1 MSSCLVDVVVR
12 LYPHF
17 TRQRSETFQ
26 TRWTCLLNAL
36 EATLRS
42 LDVLIAGQAEGEA
55 RRAMAGLRGWE
66 RQLLK

>member
-1 MSSCLVDVVVR
+1 MKNVTKRYS
-12 LYPHF
+12 
-17 TRQRSETFQ
+17 
-26 TRWTCLLNAL
+26 RWTCLLNAL
-36 EATLRS
+36 EATLRT